1 MTSRFAT
8 LVFGTLLILVASA
21 TGSLARNYTVSMGK
35 GSVTIDFPK
44 SFDVSDIDRG
54 VEAKTG
60 DEEVYVWAE
69 AYTEAQVDKIMDEH
83 GIYFS
88 KQGVAVTGKIKT
100 ETRMVNGVSIKML
113 DVPATWH
120 GDRTVVQYL
129 LIDPGWPS
137 GWKLMLTEWASP
149 KGDKMYQ
156 KDLDTIMNGL
166 TFNGK

>member
-1 MTSRFAT
+1 MIARLAT
-8 LVFGTLLILVASA
+8 LTFGALLILIASTA
-21 TGSLARNYTVSMGK
+21 GSQARNYTVALGK
-35 GSVTIDFPK
+35 GSVTIDIPK
-44 SFDVSDIDRG
+44 SWDVSDIDRG
-54 VEAKTG
+54 LEAKTV

-83 GIYFS
+83 GNYFG
-88 KQGVAVTGKIKT
+88 KQGVAITGKIKT
-100 ETRMVNGVSIKML
+100 DTRTVNGLSMKML
-113 DVPATWH
+113 DVPATWN

-129 LIDPGWPS
+129 LVDPGWPS

-166 TFNGK
+166 TFNQK